1 MSHTSDRL
9 EIMDTMIS
17 EGIRS
22 GVGHRTA
29 EDGVL
34 CGRTLRID
42 GRDRVHFGSC
52 SYLGLEI
59 DPRLKRGAIDA
70 TERFGTQFSSSRA
83 YVSAPPYLELE
94 ELLCQVF
101 DAHALVTPS
110 TTLGHLAAIPT
121 LIDERDA
128 VILDHQVHNSVQLAV
143 RQLQPMGAHVEL
155 VRHSRMDLLE
165 ERVAELRQRHRHVWY
180 MADSVYSMYGDLAP
194 FEALETLCA
203 RYEQLHL
210 YLDDAHGMSWQGR
223 HGRGVALDRLAPHPR
238 KVIATS
244 LNKSFGAGGGAL
256 VFADPEQRRRV
267 RTCGATMLFSG
278 PVQPP
283 LLGAAI
289 ASARIHLSD
298 EIALL
303 QRRLRS
309 RFDLC
314 NRLFAEVDLPVLS
327 SPNSPVRFIG
337 MGLPRVAQRMTA
349 LLLEEGFFVNLG
361 IFPAV
366 PVKKSG
372 IRFSLNLHQTDEDVE
387 RLVTTIA
394 RHFDEVVTGEGESPE
409 DLWRT
414 FHLAEPEGGVR
425 RRTVSA
431 RPPQGVPERRSSRRS
446 RGSAASSFRLERCD
460 SIEKIPASEWDLC
473 LGRRGAF
480 SWQGLRF
487 LERAF
492 RERPEP
498 ENDWRFHYY
507 RILDANGRPRLATFF
522 TDALWKAD
530 MLAPATVSKK
540 LEDMRQRDPHFLVS
554 RAFAMG
560 SLLTEGNHLF
570 IDAESRR
577 PGAGEWKELIAM
589 LLDAVGEDAE
599 SRGAESVV
607 LRDLPEGDAE
617 MDELLLAHGFSKL
630 AAPHSMVAELSWRSE
645 DEMLRGLSRK
655 FRRHQIAEVL
665 PWNDTYDVEVI
676 GEGSPRPDPDRLAR
690 FYDLYLNV
698 KERSF
703 DLNTFALPR
712 DFFAHVL
719 DAPGWEL
726 LTLGVRPGGADDAP
740 DGPVAVVACFAG
752 QDRYVPTVIGLD
764 YRFVRSHGL
773 YRQCLRHLLLRAKQL
788 GLGRVHF
795 GMGAALEKRRFGAIA
810 EAIVYY
816 VRAED
821 HYAFD
826 VIHQISAER

>member
-1 MSHTSDRL
+1 VSHTADRL
-9 EIMDTMIS
+9 EIMDTMIT

-29 EDGVL
+29 EDAVL
-34 CGRTLRID
+34 CGRTLRIG

-83 YVSAPPYLELE
+83 YVSAPPYVELE
-94 ELLCQVF
+94 ELLCEVF
-101 DAHALVTPS
+101 DAHVLVTPS

-128 VILDHQVHNSVQLAV
+128 VILDHQVHNSVQLAT
-143 RQLQPMGAHVEL
+143 RLLQPMGAHVEL
-155 VRHSRMDLLE
+155 VRHSRVDLLE

-194 FEALETLCA
+194 FEALETLCE

-223 HGRGVALDRLAPHPR
+223 HGRGVALDRLTPHPR
-238 KVIATS
+238 KVVATS

-267 RTCGATMLFSG
+267 RTCGATLLFSG

-283 LLGAAI
+283 LLGAAV

-303 QRRLRS
+303 QRRLRA
-309 RFDLC
+309 RFDHC
-314 NRLFAEVDLPVLS
+314 NRLLAEVDLPVLS
-327 SPNSPVRFIG
+327 SPDSPVRFIG
-337 MGLPRVAQRMTA
+337 MGMPRVAQRMTA
-349 LLLEEGFFVNLG
+349 LLMEEGFFVNLG

-372 IRFSLNLHQTDEDVE
+372 VRFSVNLHQTDEDVE

-394 RHFDEVVTGEGESPE
+394 RNFDDVVRSEGESPE
-409 DLWRT
+409 SIWRT
-414 FHLAEPEGGVR
+414 FHLAEPAGGGR
-425 RRTVSA
+425 RRTPSP
-431 RPPQGVPERRSSRRS
+431 RPPEGIAERRASRRS
-446 RGSAASSFRLERCD
+446 RSRRASRYRIERVD
-460 SIEKIPASEWDLC
+460 TIEKIPAGEWDLC
-473 LGRRGAF
+473 LGGRGSF
-480 SWQGLRF
+480 SWQGLHF

-492 RERPEP
+492 RHNPDP

-507 RILDANGRPRLATFF
+507 RVLDADGRPRLATFF

-530 MLAPATVSKK
+530 MLAPVAVSKK
-540 LEDMRQRDPHFLVS
+540 LEDLRRKDPHFLVS

-577 PGAGEWKELIAM
+577 PGTGEWKELIAM
-589 LLDAVGEDAE
+589 LLEAVGEDAE

-607 LRDLPEGDAE
+607 LRDLPDGDPE
-617 MDELLLAHGFSKL
+617 MDALLLDHGFAKM
-630 AAPHSMVAELSWRSE
+630 AAPDAMVAELSWRSE
-645 DEMLRGLSRK
+645 DDLLRGLSRK
-655 FRRHQIAEVL
+655 FRRHHIAQVL
-665 PWNDTYDVEVI
+665 PWNDTYSAHVI
-676 GEGSPRPDPDRLAR
+676 DPTTARPNPDELSHL
-690 FYDLYLNV
+690 YDLYLNV
-698 KERSF
+698 KQRSF

-712 DFFAHVL
+712 DVFGLMAE
-719 DAPGWEL
+719 APGWEL
-726 LTLGVRPGGADDAP
+726 LTLRMRPGASQQAP
-740 DGPVAVVACFAG
+740 EDPVAVVACFVG
-752 QDRYVPTVIGLD
+752 DDRYVPTVIGLD

-773 YRQCLRHLLLRAKQL
+773 YRQCLRHILLRAKQL
-788 GLGRVHF
+788 GRRRVDFGLG
-795 GMGAALEKRRFGAIA
+795 APLEKRRFGANA
-810 EAIVYY
+810 ESTVYY

-826 VIHQISAER
+826 VIHQISAEC

>member
-1 MSHTSDRL
+1 
-9 EIMDTMIS
+9 MDTMIT

-29 EDGVL
+29 EDSVL
-34 CGRTLRID
+34 CGRTLRIG
-42 GRDRVHFGSC
+42 GRDLVHFGSC

-59 DPRLKRGAIDA
+59 DPRLKQGAIDA
-70 TERFGTQFSSSRA
+70 TERFGTQFSSSRV
-83 YVSAPPYLELE
+83 YVSAPPYVELE
-94 ELLCQVF
+94 ELLCEVF

-128 VILDHQVHNSVQLAV
+128 VILDHQVHNSVQLAT
-143 RQLQPMGAHVEL
+143 RLLQPMGAHVEL
-155 VRHSRMDLLE
+155 VRHGRVDLLE

-194 FEALETLCA
+194 FEDLEALCQ
-203 RYEQLHL
+203 RYEQFHL

-223 HGRGVALDRLAPHPR
+223 HGRGVALDRLTPHPR
-238 KVIATS
+238 MVIATS

-256 VFADPEQRRRV
+256 VFSDPEQRRRV

-298 EIALL
+298 EIEGM
-303 QRRLRS
+303 QRRLRA
-309 RFDLC
+309 RFDHC
-314 NRLFAEVDLPVLS
+314 NRLLAEVDLPVLS
-327 SPNSPVRFIG
+327 SPDSPVRFIG
-337 MGLPRVAQRMTA
+337 MGMPRVAQRMTA
-349 LLLEEGFFVNLG
+349 LLMEEGFFVNLG

-372 IRFSLNLHQTDEDVE
+372 IRFSLNLHQTDEDIE
-387 RLVTTIA
+387 RLVGSIA
-394 RHFDEVVTGEGESPE
+394 RNFEEVVRGEGESPE
-409 DLWRT
+409 ALWRT
-414 FHLAEPEGGVR
+414 FHLAEPEGGGR
-425 RRTVSA
+425 RRTVSP
-431 RPPQGVPERRSSRRS
+431 RPPQGIAERRATSRPKASGTSSYRV
-446 RGSAASSFRLERCD
+446 ERVD
-460 SIEKIPASEWDLC
+460 SIEKIPADEWDRC
-473 LGRRGAF
+473 LGGRGSF
-480 SWQGLRF
+480 SWQGLHF

-492 RERPEP
+492 RNNPDA
-498 ENDWRFHYY
+498 ENDWGFHYY
-507 RILDANGRPRLATFF
+507 RVLDANGRPRLATFF

-530 MLAPATVSKK
+530 MLAPAAVSKK
-540 LEDMRQRDPHFLVS
+540 LEHLREKDPHFLVS

-577 PGAGEWKELIAM
+577 SGVGEWKELIAM
-589 LLDAVGEDAE
+589 LLEAVDEDAE
-599 SRGAESVV
+599 LRGAESVV
-607 LRDLPEGDAE
+607 LRDLPSGDCE
-617 MDELLLAHGFSKL
+617 MDALLLDQGFAKM
-630 AAPHSMVAELSWRSE
+630 AAPDSMVSELSWQSE

-655 FRRHQIAEVL
+655 FRRHHIAQVV
-665 PWNDTYDVEVI
+665 PWNDTYSVDVI
-676 GEGSPRPDPDRLAR
+676 SGGTRRPGPDELAH

-712 DFFAHVL
+712 GVFAL
-719 DAPGWEL
+719 MTEDPGWEL
-726 LTLGVRPGGADDAP
+726 LTLRMRPGAISDTP
-740 DGPVAVVACFAG
+740 ERPVAVVACFVG
-752 QDRYVPTVIGLD
+752 EDRYVPTVIGLD
-764 YRFVRSHGL
+764 YRFIRSHGL
-773 YRQCLRHLLLRAKQL
+773 YRQCLRHILLRAKQL
-788 GLGRVHF
+788 GRRRVDF
-795 GMGAALEKRRFGAIA
+795 GMGAPLEKRRFGASA
-810 EAIVYY
+810 ESTVYY

-826 VIHQISAER
+826 VIHQISAGS